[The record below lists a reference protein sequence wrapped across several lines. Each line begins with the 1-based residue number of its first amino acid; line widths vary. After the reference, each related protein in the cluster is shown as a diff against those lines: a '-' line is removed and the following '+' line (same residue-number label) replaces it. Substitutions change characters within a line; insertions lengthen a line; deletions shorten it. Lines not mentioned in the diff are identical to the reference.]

1 MLGIDVSHNNGAV
14 SWEGVAAAGV
24 AFAYAKATEG
34 RGFSDPKFASNW
46 AGMKEAGLLRG
57 AYHFFHP
64 AQPVEAQAARFVAAV
79 GTLAPGD
86 LPPMLD
92 IEETTPTR
100 DEWDSV
106 PMAQRV
112 PLAVQWLQ
120 IVERS
125 LGRKP
130 VVYLRR
136 SFVLEK
142 FVHPGA
148 LAGYPLW
155 VVDYTTAPEPALP
168 TCWNTWTFWQYSAAG
183 AVAGIAG
190 HVDMD
195 RFHGAQT
202 DLLALAGRPA
212 A

>member
-1 MLGIDVSHNNGAV
+1 MLGIDVSHNNGAI
-14 SWEGVAAAGV
+14 SWKKVAAAGV

-34 RGFSDPKFASNW
+34 TRFSDPKFTFNW
-46 AGMKEAGLLRG
+46 AGIKEAGLLRG

-64 AQPVEAQAARFVAAV
+64 AQPVEAQAARFIAAV
-79 GTLAPGD
+79 GALAPGD

-92 IEETTPTR
+92 IEETTPAR

-120 IVERS
+120 IVERA

-130 VVYLRR
+130 VVYLRS

-142 FVHPGA
+142 FGHPGA
-148 LAGYPLW
+148 LASYPLW
-155 VVDYTTAPEPALP
+155 VVHYTKAPDPVLP
-168 TCWNTWTFWQYSAAG
+168 PGWNTWTFWQYSGSG
-183 AVAGIAG
+183 AVAGVTG
-190 HVDMD
+190 HVDLD
-195 RFHGAQT
+195 RFHGAQAN
-202 DLLALAGRPA
+202 LLALANRPA
-212 A
+212 T